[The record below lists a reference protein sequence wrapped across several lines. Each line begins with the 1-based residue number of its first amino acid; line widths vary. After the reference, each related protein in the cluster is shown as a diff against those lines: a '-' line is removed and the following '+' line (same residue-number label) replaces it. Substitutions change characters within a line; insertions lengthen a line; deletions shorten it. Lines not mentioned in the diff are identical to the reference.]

1 MKLKKKNKSEKI
13 DLINPNVDEIKRS
26 KSKKTYKYK
35 VKDKEG
41 KLLVGY
47 FGGYSEFDIQSYL
60 INEGYEV
67 LEIKTNWWISFAFG
81 GSGFMT
87 KRMSYKELIFFLS
100 QLSTYIKS
108 GITLTDSMRIL
119 SNQMGRQHDRKRIFD
134 SIVYQ
139 LIMGES
145 FSSALEKQGVVF
157 PDLLINMLKAAEASG
172 SLEETLDDMSS
183 YYTEVDKIKKQ
194 MVNAIMYPAIIT
206 VFAMAVVTFIMLY
219 VVPQFVDIYKQ
230 MGVEVSGLT
239 KIVINLS
246 LFLKNNIFTI
256 FIFIFIFIFLTIFIF
271 NKNKTFRRILQ
282 IFAMKIPVFSK
293 IIIYNELSVLTKTF
307 SSLLKNNVFITESVD
322 ILSKITRNE
331 IYKNIMFKT
340 INNISKG
347 EKISESFKNHWAV
360 PDVAYYMIVTGESTG
375 ELASTMKTV
384 SEYYQELHRNIV
396 LNLKTFIEPIMIV
409 CLALVVGVIIL
420 SVIMPMFAIYEQIS
434 I

>member
-1 MKLKKKNKSEKI
+1 
-13 DLINPNVDEIKRS
+13 
-26 KSKKTYKYK
+26 
-35 VKDKEG
+35 
-41 KLLVGY
+41 
-47 FGGYSEFDIQSYL
+47 
-60 INEGYEV
+60 
-67 LEIKTNWWISFAFG
+67 
-81 GSGFMT
+81 
-87 KRMSYKELIFFLS
+87 
-100 QLSTYIKS
+100 
-108 GITLTDSMRIL
+108 
-119 SNQMGRQHDRKRIFD
+119 MG
-134 SIVYQ
+134 
-139 LIMGES
+139 
-145 FSSALEKQGVVF
+145 A
-157 PDLLINMLKAAEASG
+157 
-172 SLEETLDDMSS
+172 
-183 YYTEVDKIKKQ
+183 
-194 MVNAIMYPAIIT
+194 
-206 VFAMAVVTFIMLY
+206 
-219 VVPQFVDIYKQ
+219 
-230 MGVEVSGLT
+230 EVSGLT

-246 LFLKNNIFTI
+246 LFLKKNIFTI
-256 FIFIFIFIFLTIFIF
+256 FIFIFIFIFLTIFIY
-271 NKNKTFRRILQ
+271 NKNKTLRRILQ
-282 IFAMKIPVFSK
+282 KIAMKTPVFSK

-384 SEYYQELHRNIV
+384 SEYYQELHKNIV